1 MFLFGLSVHPEYSHQ
16 GTAYFLNPIDINHN
30 QPMMIKPENHL
41 RIKIVIEMEKNFFS
55 NAEQQNLYN
64 KQQNR

>member
-1 MFLFGLSVHPEYSHQ
+1 MFLFGLSVHPEYPHQ
-16 GTAYFLNPIDINHN
+16 GTASFLNPVDIKHN

-41 RIKIVIEMEKNFFS
+41 RIKIVREMEKNFFS